1 MVVGASGKNGEGDN
15 HNNGLDT
22 MMNIFIMMTRIIM
35 MMTLMI
41 IMIMKMMIQ
50 IKNFS
55 NKNAK
60 KVHPEL
66 YLPPVIIQ
74 DNKGV

>member
-1 MVVGASGKNGEGDN
+1 MGRMGKVIITK
-15 HNNGLDT
+15 LTMIT
-22 MMNIFIMMTRIIM
+22 MMNILIMMTRIIM

-41 IMIMKMMIQ
+41 MKMMIR
-50 IKNFS
+50 IKNFN
-55 NKNAK
+55 NKDAK

>member
-1 MVVGASGKNGEGDN
+1 MGRMGKVIITIMT
-15 HNNGLDT
+15 LIT

-35 MMTLMI
+35 MMTLTK
-41 IMIMKMMIQ
+41 IMIMKMMIR
-50 IKNFS
+50 IRNF

-74 DNKGV
+74 DNKSV

>member
-1 MVVGASGKNGEGDN
+1 MGRMGKVIITIMTMI
-15 HNNGLDT
+15 T

>member
-1 MVVGASGKNGEGDN
+1 MAMM
-15 HNNGLDT
+15 T
-22 MMNIFIMMTRIIM
+22 IMNILIMMTMIIM

-41 IMIMKMMIQ
+41 TMIMKMMIR
-50 IKNFS
+50 IKKFN
-55 NKNAK
+55 NENAK

>member
-1 MVVGASGKNGEGDN
+1 MGRMGKVIITIMTMI
-15 HNNGLDT
+15 T
-22 MMNIFIMMTRIIM
+22 MMNIFIMMTRVIM
-35 MMTLMI
+35 MMTLTI

-50 IKNFS
+50 IKKFN

>member
-1 MVVGASGKNGEGDN
+1 
-15 HNNGLDT
+15 
-22 MMNIFIMMTRIIM
+22 M
-35 MMTLMI
+35 MMTLVI
-41 IMIMKMMIQ
+41 IMIMKMMTQ

-74 DNKGV
+74 DNKGI